1 MRALVLHHAG
11 EARVED
17 RSEPRDPGPGEVR
30 LRVTRAGLCG
40 TDATEYLAGPVL
52 TPLDTRH
59 SGSGVLGPV
68 VLGHEFV
75 GVVEDAGTGA
85 DLTPGLRVAA
95 GAGVWC
101 GSCRWCAAGR
111 TNLCAS
117 YWTAGLSADGGLAE
131 RVTVPARML
140 VPLPD
145 GLGDDDAALAQPL
158 AVALHGVDRAGV
170 RPGDVVVVNGVGA
183 IGSFVVVG
191 AVAAGASRV
200 VALDVDPGRLRAA
213 RALGATDVVD
223 VRTEDARAVV
233 TGLTSGDLADVSV
246 ETSGLPA
253 GLETVQR
260 LTRRGGSILLVGL
273 PKQRVEVDTVDLV
286 LREISIATTVAHVC
300 DADLAPAVALLARRP
315 LAGLVVERVVPLERA
330 FVDALEPLARGEA
343 RGKLLVDCGGTS

>member
-17 RSEPRDPGPGEVR
+17 RPTPRDPGPDEVR

-40 TDATEYLAGPVL
+40 TDATEYVAGPVL

-59 SGSGVLGPV
+59 RGSGVLGPV

-75 GVVEDAGTGA
+75 GVVEDVGSGV
-85 DLTPGLRVAA
+85 DLASGLRVAA

-101 GSCRWCAAGR
+101 GTCQWCAAGR

-140 VPLPD
+140 VPLPE

-158 AVALHGVDRAGV
+158 SVALHAVDRAGV
-170 RPGDVVVVNGVGA
+170 RPEDVVVVHGVGA
-183 IGSFVVVG
+183 IGSFVVAG

-200 VALDVDPGRLRAA
+200 VALDVDPARLQAA
-213 RALGATDVVD
+213 RELGATDVVD
-223 VRTEDARAVV
+223 VRTEDARALVAEI
-233 TGLTSGDLADVSV
+233 TDGDLADVTV
-246 ETSGLPA
+246 EASGLPT
-253 GLETVQR
+253 GLGAVQP

-273 PKQRVEVDTVDLV
+273 PKKRVELDSVDLI
-286 LREISIATTVAHVC
+286 LREISLATTVAHVC
-300 DADLAPAVALLARRP
+300 DADLALAVALLARRP

-330 FVDALEPLARGEA
+330 LEDALQPLARGEA
-343 RGKLLVDCGGTS
+343 RGKLLVDCAGAT